1 MNRNSI
7 LRVAARYLKSHLDP
21 YPPEMLQG
29 KSRPTVKINPKNVT
43 VTVGETDKNVRLK
56 ANSDGT
62 THVEVPHVEGFFQVT
77 RYDYHKELRDVPPAL
92 LIDAFRE
99 VTNKHKRE
107 IETQLDPGDWIGH
120 FWEIPRGVFGR
131 KDGEEWEKD
140 VPLHPKNVRVYDV
153 VLGND
158 ITVEYGQ
165 IRRPFKG
172 KLSFDAVKKAPLKNP
187 AGPFTSMSDQELN
200 KWITKWAD
208 ENPEGFWMDG
218 ELQATA
224 RQAFA
229 MYRKEWRGW
238 SPREQQN
245 MMDALG
251 TP

>member
-7 LRVAARYLKSHLDP
+7 LRVAAARVASRYLHF
-21 YPPEMLQG
+21 PPDVLQW
-29 KSRPTVKINPKNVT
+29 KSRPTVKISPKNVT
-43 VTVGETDKNVRLK
+43 ITVGDTDKNVRLK

-62 THVEVPHVEGFFQVT
+62 THVEVPHVVGFFQVT
-77 RYDYHKELRDVPPAL
+77 RYDYYKELRDVPPEL

-107 IETQLDPGDWIGH
+107 IETQLEPGSWVGH
-120 FWEIPRGVFGR
+120 SWEIPGNVFGR
-131 KDGEEWEKD
+131 KEGEEWEKD
-140 VPLHPKNVRVYDV
+140 AKNVRVYDV

-158 ITVEYGQ
+158 ITVEHGH

-172 KLSFDAVKKAPLKNP
+172 KLSFDAIKKAPLTNP
-187 AGPFTSMSDQELN
+187 VGPFTSMSDQELN
-200 KWITKWAD
+200 KWISKWAD

-224 RQAFA
+224 RQAYA

-238 SPREQQN
+238 SPREQQD